1 MIKGIKVCKQADT
14 YWIIYKR
21 EILKVKVL
29 WLTGE
34 FINKDQSE
42 DSDEYALSN
51 GYISIVPVKHDLTD
65 YESIN
70 KIQSWNL

>member
-1 MIKGIKVCKQADT
+1 MLFRSDT
-14 YWIIYKR
+14 YWIEKFDKR
-21 EILKVKVL
+21 VNPQGKEYY

-42 DSDEYALSN
+42 DSDEFALSN